1 MKNTQIQKDKRQEQ
15 RKKSLFLTKKI
26 SKIFSS
32 KLIFKAILNYSLTIK
47 STNDNLSLHQ
57 NYKNQY
63 FKDDL
68 VVFIETEKITH
79 FITSWIC
86 IKSKYVHS
94 SDYFIANFNL
104 LEHCK
109 EINRLPILRTIEE
122 LLSNNFIH
130 KNTQYYKK
138 LNESIK
144 NKRPITK
151 QQALLDTEEKVD
163 NYFNRIHAL
172 YQSITRHGLISNKII
187 AKNGKQYI
195 DREIGIAINND
206 GSLIKLQGG
215 QHRFAIAKIK
225 KIEKIPV
232 EIRLIHKDIIK
243 NVSENYKLSSIAA
256 IDLIK
261 NTLNEKSSID
271 SLLI

>member
-1 MKNTQIQKDKRQEQ
+1 MNLKKIQKNNQQEQ
-15 RKKSLFLTKKI
+15 RKNILFLTKKI
-26 SKIFSS
+26 SKIFS
-32 KLIFKAILNYSLTIK
+32 FKVVFEAILNYSITIK
-47 STNDNLSLHQ
+47 RTNDHLSLHQ

-68 VVFIETEKITH
+68 IVFIETEKITH
-79 FITSWIC
+79 FITSWIP
-86 IKSKYVHS
+86 IKSNHVHS
-94 SDYFIANFNL
+94 SDYFITNFNL

-109 EINRLPILRTIEE
+109 EINKLPVINIIKDFQ
-122 LLSNNFIH
+122 SNNFTY

-144 NKRPITK
+144 NGKPITK
-151 QQALLDTEEKVD
+151 QQTLLDTEEKVI
-163 NYFNRIHAL
+163 NYFNRIHDL

-187 AKNGKQYI
+187 SENGKEYI

-206 GSLIKLQGG
+206 GFLIKLQGG

-243 NVSENYKLSSIAA
+243 NVSKNYNISSIEA
-256 IDLIK
+256 INLIK